1 MRGSSVSRRVVAVKT
16 RKKTDPARAASPL
29 QRFKFLFHNEAGISI
44 VIAMKSDDFSG
55 SRVLVTG
62 GAGFIGSALVWALNR
77 RGCEDIV
84 VCDILGTSEKWRNLT
99 PLRFADYVEG
109 DVLMSRLQSG
119 ALGKFDL
126 VLHMGAC
133 SATTE
138 RDATYLIRNNYEF
151 TKDLATWAL
160 GAKARFVYAS
170 SAATY
175 GDGSAGMEDGD
186 EKIESLRP
194 LNMYGYSKQMFDL
207 YAKRKGFL
215 KRIVGLKYFNVYGPN
230 EDHKGDMRSLVHKS
244 FAQVKNEN
252 VIRLFKSYRKD
263 YKDGEQKRD
272 FLYVKDA
279 VAMTLHLAATKTAG
293 GLFNIGS
300 GAARTWI
307 DLANAVF
314 AALGK
319 KPKIEFIEMPETIRD
334 KYQYFTQADIS
345 RLRVAGYGKK
355 ITSLEDAVTDYV
367 RNYLE
372 PDKRLDR

>member
-1 MRGSSVSRRVVAVKT
+1 
-16 RKKTDPARAASPL
+16 
-29 QRFKFLFHNEAGISI
+29 
-44 VIAMKSDDFSG
+44 MKSDGFSD

-62 GAGFIGSALVWALNR
+62 GAGFIGSALVWALNQ
-77 RGCEDIV
+77 RGCDDIV
-84 VCDILGTSEKWRNLT
+84 VCDILGTNEKWRNLT

-109 DVLMSRLQSG
+109 DVLLSRLQSG

-151 TKDLATWAL
+151 TKDLAAWAL
-160 GAKARFVYAS
+160 GARARFVYAS

-175 GDGSAGMEDGD
+175 GDGSAGMKDGD
-186 EKIESLRP
+186 ATIESLRP
-194 LNMYGYSKQMFDL
+194 LNMYGYSKQLFDL
-207 YAKRKGFL
+207 YAKRAGFL
-215 KRIVGLKYFNVYGPN
+215 NKIVGLKYFNVYGPN
-230 EDHKGDMRSLVHKS
+230 EDHKADMRSLVHKS
-244 FAQVKNEN
+244 FAQIKNEG

-279 VAMTLHLAATKTAG
+279 VAMTLHLAANKKAG
-293 GLFNIGS
+293 GLFNIG
-300 GAARTWI
+300 GGVARTWI

-319 KPKIEFIEMPETIRD
+319 KAKIEFIEMPETIRD

-345 RLRVAGYGKK
+345 RLRAAGYREKV
-355 ITSLEDAVTDYV
+355 TTLENAVEDYV
-367 RNYLE
+367 QNYLE
-372 PDKRLDR
+372 PDKRLEPSVV